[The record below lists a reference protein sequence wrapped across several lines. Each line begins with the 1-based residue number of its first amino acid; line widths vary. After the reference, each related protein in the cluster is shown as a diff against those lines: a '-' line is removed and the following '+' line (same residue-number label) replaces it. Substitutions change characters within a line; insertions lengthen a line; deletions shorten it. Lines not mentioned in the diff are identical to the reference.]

1 MQLDPAALAAGA
13 RLFVLDTVGSTNVE
27 ALDRARAGQAGPFW
41 VTARAQAGGKGR
53 RGRAWV
59 SEPGNLYATL
69 LLTRPSP
76 AGAVAQ
82 LSFVAALAVHDAIAD
97 LAAALGPRITLK
109 WPNDVLCD
117 GRKFCGILLEGE
129 GAGSVTV
136 AIGIGI
142 NCAHHPRDTAYPA
155 TDLAA
160 AGALVTP
167 AAAIGALSRTMLVRL
182 AQWNQGAG
190 FAATRVDWLKRA
202 EGLGQPLQARLHDR
216 DLTGVFETVDETG
229 HLVLRRPDGRH
240 DVIAAGD
247 VFPLHRR
254 ETSAADLTFLRHLP
268 QSRSGT
274 SNR

>member
-1 MQLDPAALAAGA
+1 MQLDPAALAAGV
-13 RLFVLDTVGSTNVE
+13 RLIALDTVGSTNTE
-27 ALDRARAGQAGPFW
+27 ALERARAGETGPLW
-41 VTARAQAGGKGR
+41 VIALAQAGGKGR

-82 LSFVAALAVHDAIAD
+82 LSFVAALAVHDALAD
-97 LAAALGPRITLK
+97 LAVPLRPRLTLK

-117 GRKFCGILLEGE
+117 GRKLCGILLEGE
-129 GAGSVTV
+129 GLGAV

-160 AGALVTP
+160 SGALVTP
-167 AAAIGALSRTMLVRL
+167 DAALQALSGTMLTRL
-182 AQWNQGAG
+182 AQWNQGTG
-190 FAATRVDWLKRA
+190 FAATRIDWLKRA

-216 DLTGVFETVDETG
+216 DLTGVFETVDEAG

-240 DVIAAGD
+240 DTIAAGD

-254 ETSAADLTFLRHLP
+254 ETA
-268 QSRSGT
+268 
-274 SNR
+274 

>member
-1 MQLDPAALAAGA
+1 MQLDPTALAAGV
-13 RLFVLDTVGSTNVE
+13 RLFALDRVGSTNIE
-27 ALDRARAGQAGPFW
+27 ALDRARAGEPGPFW
-41 VTARAQAGGKGR
+41 VTARTQAGGKGR

-76 AGAVAQ
+76 PGAVAQ
-82 LSFVAALAVHDAIAD
+82 LSFVTSLAVHDATAD
-97 LAAALGPRITLK
+97 VAAALGPQLSLK
-109 WPNDVLCD
+109 WPNDVLCG

-129 GAGSVTV
+129 GDAAVTV

-167 AAAIGALSRTMLVRL
+167 DAALQTLSRAMLVRL
-182 AQWNQGAG
+182 AQWNQGNG

-216 DLTGVFETVDETG
+216 ELTGVFETIDEAG
-229 HLVLRRPDGRH
+229 HLVLRRTDGRH
-240 DVIAAGD
+240 DTIAAGD

-254 ETSAADLTFLRHLP
+254 EPA
-268 QSRSGT
+268 
-274 SNR
+274 